1 VSAFGDVVQ
10 ALIGAV
16 PGLSAELDGSV
27 YAPVPAVGSRPG
39 AIAGTHAWSAPNADG
54 RGQVSVHRDVLRSVA
69 VGMRSDLADL
79 DGAVSGLNGIR
90 RCEGI
95 SITAN
100 TGLIA
105 GWSTAVAF
113 NSNASAALAGVMQA
127 SQQTGTAHQAASSGL
142 TTSAAAYDQSES
154 DNQRAVR
161 SVGTNLYSVTGL
173 VASYGNGEPVSS
185 VLGAQP
191 SYPVKTRAVSAFS
204 GAGMS
209 TDTIMDILHGLSAG
223 EVAAAGRAHTH
234 LGTVLDTV
242 AGRLASNA
250 GTLAKGWTGNAAQA
264 AMGQFQQLHVR
275 MATLAQ
281 QSLQVGSVLSWLGN
295 DVLPQFSSLPDP
307 RVSLS
312 SLVVGGAEAGTATA
326 GLPGGVIGAGAGLLD
341 DLDGQAQAA
350 ANSAAQQ
357 YIAKLS
363 NYLVIADQS
372 LPANIGAAPA
382 ATKGNGT
389 GGSAP
394 SVPRVGSGPGSGPGG
409 SLGLTNIGR
418 LTTKTSSPTIKTTGT
433 TGKTT
438 GTGTIKTVS
447 TTTVKTTGQ
456 PGGTATVPSS
466 LQGTTL
472 PGGQLPTS
480 AGTAPA
486 LGSTPPAAS
495 SGGLTGGLP
504 GPVPTVS
511 GATVS
516 GATET
521 SVSAAA
527 ETLDA
532 ETLDTGTVPNVSPVS
547 GESAGLGAETLDD
560 EVTMP
565 GVGQV
570 GGEPVGLGTT
580 GSVAPEASGLV
591 TDLDEADP
599 VGLPGISA
607 ADSPLAGN
615 VIGGQTA
622 QLGSDEL
629 AGADEAT
636 VAADDMVAP
645 DDMEGF
651 PMMGASGAG
660 QPDEEERIRQA
671 WLYEDDLWRLSANV
685 VPSVIAEGK

>member
-1 VSAFGDVVQ
+1 MSAFGDVVQ

-27 YAPVPAVGSRPG
+27 YAPVPAVGSRPP
-39 AIAGTHAWSAPNADG
+39 AITGPRTWSPPNASG

-90 RCEGI
+90 RGEGI

-105 GWSTAVAF
+105 GWPTAGAF
-113 NSNASAALAGVMQA
+113 NGNASAALTGVMQA

-173 VASYGNGEPVSS
+173 VASYGNGQPVSS

-209 TDTIMDILHGLSAG
+209 ADTIMDILHGLSAG
-223 EVAAAGRAHTH
+223 EVAAAGAAHTR

-242 AGRLASNA
+242 AGRLATNA
-250 GTLAKGWTGNAAQA
+250 GTLARGWTGNAAEA
-264 AMGQFQQLHVR
+264 AMGQFQQLHIR

-350 ANSAAQQ
+350 ANTAAQQ
-357 YIAKLS
+357 YIARLS

-372 LPANIGAAPA
+372 LPDDIGATPA
-382 ATKGNGT
+382 VAKGT
-389 GGSAP
+389 GSGGSGP
-394 SVPRVGSGPGSGPGG
+394 SVPSVGSGPGNGPGA
-409 SLGLTNIGR
+409 SLGLTNLGR
-418 LTTKTSSPTIKTTGT
+418 VTVKTSTPTIKTTGT
-433 TGKTT
+433 AGKTT
-438 GTGTIKTVS
+438 GTPTIKTVGI
-447 TTTVKTTGQ
+447 TTGNPAGQ
-456 PGGTATVPSS
+456 PGGTATVPST

-480 AGTAPA
+480 AGSAPT
-486 LGSTPPAAS
+486 LGPAPSVPS

-516 GATET
+516 GTTET
-521 SVSAAA
+521 SAAAA
-527 ETLDA
+527 ETLD
-532 ETLDTGTVPNVSPVS
+532 DVTVPNVGPVS
-547 GESAGLGAETLDD
+547 GDSAVLGTESLGAETLDD
-560 EVTMP
+560 ATVP
-565 GVGQV
+565 GVGPV
-570 GGEPVGLGTT
+570 SGESAALGME
-580 GSVAPEASGLV
+580 S
-591 TDLDEADP
+591 LDEP
-599 VGLPGISA
+599 VGLPGIST

-615 VIGGQTA
+615 VIGGQAA
-622 QLGSDEL
+622 QLDSDDP
-629 AGADEAT
+629 AGAGEAT
-636 VAADDMVAP
+636 VAP

-660 QPDEEERIRQA
+660 QPDEQERTREA

-685 VPSVIAEGK
+685 VPSVIADAPRPTA